1 MSDPDARTS
10 ERERSFLTAAY
21 AELHCHSAYSFLDG
35 ASRPEELVARAHEL
49 GYGALA
55 LTDHDNL
62 CGALEFAHAAKA
74 LDLRPITGC
83 ELTVDDEHG
92 QLPRH
97 AARRD
102 ARGLLQ
108 PLAAAHR
115 RVRARPPGA
124 RARRCAA
131 LCERAEGLVCLT
143 GCARHGALVHPDER
157 IALERCRMLYEAF
170 GRAGL
175 RVELQ
180 RPLWRGDRARN
191 RRLLESAR
199 LFGLRPVATNDVHVH
214 DRRRGAL
221 QDAMVAIRTHQP
233 LEACEAERRGNR
245 EHVLKSPR
253 EMALLFGDLP
263 EATRETVE
271 LAERLRFDL
280 TQDLG
285 YRYPAA
291 DDTVA
296 DAELA
301 QICALELERRY
312 RGLSHRGEARTRLDE
327 ELALIRYHGL
337 SGFFL
342 LHREILEIAREIAIA
357 VRGPHSARMALPPG
371 RGRGSSVGSIVCY
384 LTGLSHVDPVAAR
397 LSLGRFLNREL
408 ASVPDIDLD
417 FPRDIREKLILAVH
431 DRFGR
436 ERSAL
441 IAAFSTYRSRSAIRE
456 LGKALGLP
464 PPDLDRLARGSD
476 GYRAERV
483 GEELAQT
490 DGVRERSHDRRF
502 RALAHLCGEIAGLP
516 RHLSQHP
523 GGMIVS
529 TGPLAEL
536 VPLVPAAMEGRQLC
550 QWDKDSC
557 ADAGFL
563 KIDLLGLGMLSAV
576 EGCIDLIARARGET
590 IDLSRAPLDDPGTY
604 AEIQAADTVGVFQ
617 IESRAQM
624 QMLLRTRPEN
634 LEDLTV
640 EVALV
645 RPGPIQGG
653 AVHPY
658 LQRREAVRA
667 DPDYRVPHDHPL
679 LAEALADTLGVIVYQ
694 DQVLDVAVALAGF
707 SQGQAESLRR
717 AMSRR
722 RSREAMV
729 AHWHAFREGA
739 RGRGVD
745 EPTAR
750 RVFEKIV
757 AFSEFGFPKA
767 HAAAFGLLAYQS
779 AWLRRHYPAEF
790 LCALLNEQPMGFYP
804 PASLVRDAQRRGV
817 EVRGTDVNASLA
829 GLQHRARTVRCGSA
843 SATCAASAQPAALG
857 LVEAREQGGPYSR
870 RGRPRAPRRPLAA
883 RVRADHRRRRLRRL
897 RAAARA
903 ALARRPDRP
912 AGVDARR
919 AAARARP
926 RARRHAR
933 AAAARRLGRARGRL
947 RDDRPLGARPSARA
961 AARRPDG
968 ARLRHD
974 GRARAH
980 RERHADQHRRADG
993 RTPAPRLGQGR
1004 RLPAARGRARPRQPR
1019 ALQRRLREAPP
1030 ARAHR
1035 AAARGPRQARAPR
1048 AQHQRDR
1055 RAPRAARHPVAARA
1069 ADRAAAG
1076 RQLADVR
1083 GAARGRRRRRD
1094 AAARERAGRAPLR
1107 QRARQALTL
1116 SSPRSATRH
1125 RRKCRSCPRCM
1136 ARRAGFMPPRR
1147 AGSWTGFMPVSR

>member
-1 MSDPDARTS
+1 MRGILRLLEIEHTFAYRVGPRCFLA
-10 ERERSFLTAAY
+10 EHERSLLTAAY

-35 ASRPEELVARAHEL
+35 ASRPEELVAQAHAL

-74 LDLRPITGC
+74 LGIRPITGC
-83 ELTVDDEHG
+83 ELTVADEHG
-92 QLPRH
+92 PFHVTLLVETRAGYANLSQL
-97 AARRD
+97 
-102 ARGLLQ
+102 LT
-108 PLAAAHR
+108 AAH
-115 RVRARPPGA
+115 ARDRLVP
-124 RARRCAA
+124 RTRLSE

-157 IALERCRMLYEAF
+157 IALERGRVLYEAF

-199 LFGLRPVATNDVHVH
+199 LFGLRLCATNDVHVH

-221 QDAMVAIRTHQP
+221 QDAFVAIRSHVP

-253 EMALLFGDLP
+253 ELALLFGDLP
-263 EATRETVE
+263 ESTRETVE
-271 LAERLRFDL
+271 LADRLRFDL

-291 DDTVA
+291 GDTVA
-296 DAELA
+296 NAELA

-312 RGLSHRGEARTRLDE
+312 RGLAHRGEARTRLDE
-327 ELALIRYHGL
+327 ELALIRHHGL

-342 LHREILEIAREIAIA
+342 LHREILEIARAIA

-417 FPRDIREKLILAVH
+417 FPRDIREQLILAVH

-476 GYRAERV
+476 GWRAENV
-483 GEELAQT
+483 GAELGKT

-536 VPLVPAAMEGRQLC
+536 VPLVPAAMEGRQIC

-576 EGCIDLIARARGET
+576 EGCIDLIAQARGET
-590 IDLSRAPLDDPGTY
+590 LDLSRAPLDDPGTY

-658 LQRREAVRA
+658 LERREAVRN
-667 DPDYRVPHDHPL
+667 DPDYEVPHDHPL

-739 RGRGVD
+739 RDRGVA
-745 EPTAR
+745 EPVAR

-817 EVRGTDVNASLA
+817 EVRGADVNASLA
-829 GLQHRARTVRCGSA
+829 DCSIEPESAVRIGLGYVRGLGR
-843 SATCAASAQPAALG
+843 PAALG
-857 LVEAREQGGPYSR
+857 LVEARESDGPFSDVADLVR
-870 RGRPRAPRRPLAA
+870 RAGLSLPECERIITAGACDAFGPRREQLWRAGLIA
-883 RVRADHRRRRLRRL
+883 RSEST
-897 RAAARA
+897 
-903 ALARRPDRP
+903 
-912 AGVDARR
+912 
-919 AAARARP
+919 
-926 RARRHAR
+926 
-933 AAAARRLGRARGRL
+933 RG
-947 RDDRPLGARPSARA
+947 G
-961 AARRPDG
+961 
-968 ARLRHD
+968 
-974 GRARAH
+974 
-980 RERHADQHRRADG
+980 
-993 RTPAPRLGQGR
+993 
-1004 RLPAARGRARPRQPR
+1004 
-1019 ALQRRLREAPP
+1019 
-1030 ARAHR
+1030 
-1035 AAARGPRQARAPR
+1035 
-1048 AQHQRDR
+1048 
-1055 RAPRAARHPVAARA
+1055 
-1069 ADRAAAG
+1069 G
-1076 RQLADVR
+1076 RQLALDLELGITPALPRPGAWDDLVADYETTGLSVRDHPLAQLRAGLTARRFVTTAALEHIETGTPISIAGLTVARQRPASAKGVVFLLLEDEHGLVNLVLFSDVYEQHR
-1083 GAARGRRRRRD
+1083 LLARTEPLLEAHGRLER
-1094 AAARERAGRAPLR
+1094 RERNINVIVERLVPLGTPSRRVLPTTGLQPVGSAQVFEELPAAVGDDVTRLRASAPGAHHFGSGRGKR
-1107 QRARQALTL
+1107 
-1116 SSPRSATRH
+1116 
-1125 RRKCRSCPRCM
+1125 
-1136 ARRAGFMPPRR
+1136 
-1147 AGSWTGFMPVSR
+1147 

>member
-1 MSDPDARTS
+1 MR

-74 LDLRPITGC
+74 LELRPITGC
-83 ELTVDDEHG
+83 ELTVSDAHG
-92 QLPRH
+92 QFH
-97 AARRD
+97 VT
-102 ARGLLQ
+102 LLVETRTGYSNLSQ
-108 PLAAAHR
+108 LLTAAHAHDR
-115 RVRARPPGA
+115 LLPSTPLR
-124 RARRCAA
+124 A

-143 GCARHGALVHPDER
+143 GCARHGALVHSDER
-157 IALERCRMLYEAF
+157 VALERCRVLYEAF

-214 DRRRGAL
+214 ERRRGAL
-221 QDAMVAIRTHQP
+221 QDAMVAIRTHLP

-253 EMALLFGDLP
+253 ELALLFGDLP

-271 LAERLRFDL
+271 LADRLRFDL

-312 RGLSHRGEARTRLDE
+312 RGLAHRGEARTRLDE
-327 ELALIRYHGL
+327 ELALIRHHGL

-342 LHREILEIAREIAIA
+342 LHREILELAREIAIA

-502 RALAHLCGEIAGLP
+502 QALAHLCGEIAGLP

-624 QMLLRTRPEN
+624 QMLLRTRPQN

-667 DPDYRVPHDHPL
+667 DPDYPVPHDHPL

-729 AHWHAFREGA
+729 AHWHAFRDGA
-739 RGRGVD
+739 RGRGVE
-745 EPTAR
+745 EPVAR

-829 GLQHRARTVRCGSA
+829 PCSIEPDAVVRIGLGYVRGLGE
-843 SATCAASAQPAALG
+843 PAALS
-857 LVEAREQGGPYSR
+857 LVEAREQGGPYSDVADLVR
-870 RGRPRAPRRPLAA
+870 RAGLSLPECERIIAAGACDGFGPRREQLW
-883 RVRADHRRRRLRRL
+883 RAGLI
-897 RAAARA
+897 
-903 ALARRPDRP
+903 
-912 AGVDARR
+912 
-919 AAARARP
+919 ARP
-926 RARRHAR
+926 EST
-933 AAAARRLGRARGRL
+933 RG
-947 RDDRPLGARPSARA
+947 
-961 AARRPDG
+961 
-968 ARLRHD
+968 
-974 GRARAH
+974 
-980 RERHADQHRRADG
+980 
-993 RTPAPRLGQGR
+993 
-1004 RLPAARGRARPRQPR
+1004 
-1019 ALQRRLREAPP
+1019 
-1030 ARAHR
+1030 
-1035 AAARGPRQARAPR
+1035 
-1048 AQHQRDR
+1048 
-1055 RAPRAARHPVAARA
+1055 
-1069 ADRAAAG
+1069 G
-1076 RQLADVR
+1076 RQLALDLELGVTPALPLPGAWDELVADYETTGLSVRDHPLAQLRAGLTARHFVTTAALEHIESGTPISIAGLTVARQRPASAKGVVFLLLEDEHGLVNLVLFSDVYEKHR
-1083 GAARGRRRRRD
+1083 LLARTEPLLEAHGKLERRERNINVIVEHLVPLGTPSRSVLPTALRPVGSSQTFEELAVAVGDDVTRLRATAPGAHHFGSGRGRR
-1094 AAARERAGRAPLR
+1094 
-1107 QRARQALTL
+1107 
-1116 SSPRSATRH
+1116 
-1125 RRKCRSCPRCM
+1125 
-1136 ARRAGFMPPRR
+1136 
-1147 AGSWTGFMPVSR
+1147 

>member
-1 MSDPDARTS
+1 M
-10 ERERSFLTAAY
+10 
-21 AELHCHSAYSFLDG
+21 
-35 ASRPEELVARAHEL
+35 
-49 GYGALA
+49 
-55 LTDHDNL
+55 
-62 CGALEFAHAAKA
+62 
-74 LDLRPITGC
+74 
-83 ELTVDDEHG
+83 
-92 QLPRH
+92 
-97 AARRD
+97 
-102 ARGLLQ
+102 
-108 PLAAAHR
+108 
-115 RVRARPPGA
+115 
-124 RARRCAA
+124 
-131 LCERAEGLVCLT
+131 
-143 GCARHGALVHPDER
+143 
-157 IALERCRMLYEAF
+157 
-170 GRAGL
+170 
-175 RVELQ
+175 
-180 RPLWRGDRARN
+180 
-191 RRLLESAR
+191 
-199 LFGLRPVATNDVHVH
+199 
-214 DRRRGAL
+214 
-221 QDAMVAIRTHQP
+221 
-233 LEACEAERRGNR
+233 
-245 EHVLKSPR
+245 
-253 EMALLFGDLP
+253 
-263 EATRETVE
+263 
-271 LAERLRFDL
+271 
-280 TQDLG
+280 
-285 YRYPAA
+285 
-291 DDTVA
+291 
-296 DAELA
+296 
-301 QICALELERRY
+301 
-312 RGLSHRGEARTRLDE
+312 
-327 ELALIRYHGL
+327 
-337 SGFFL
+337 
-342 LHREILEIAREIAIA
+342 
-357 VRGPHSARMALPPG
+357 RGPHSARMALPPG

-476 GYRAERV
+476 GWRAERV

-658 LQRREAVRA
+658 LQRREAVQGR
-667 DPDYRVPHDHPL
+667 PGLSVPHDHPL

-729 AHWHAFREGA
+729 AHWHAFRDGA

-817 EVRGTDVNASLA
+817 EVRGADVNASLA
-829 GLQHRARTVRCGSA
+829 ACSIEPGGAVRIGLGYVRGLGE
-843 SATCAASAQPAALG
+843 PAALG
-857 LVEAREQGGPYSR
+857 LVEAREQ
-870 RGRPRAPRRPLAA
+870 RRPVSPTWPTSCAGPGCRCPSA
-883 RVRADHRRRRLRRL
+883 SGSS
-897 RAAARA
+897 
-903 ALARRPDRP
+903 PP
-912 AGVDARR
+912 APATPSGRGASSSG
-919 AAARARP
+919 APGLIARP
-926 RARRHAR
+926 ESTRGGRQLALDLE
-933 AAAARRLGRARGRL
+933 LGVTPALPLPGAWDEL
-947 RDDRPLGARPSARA
+947 VADYETTGLLGARPSARA

-968 ARLRHD
+968 PRLRHD

-993 RTPAPRLGQGR
+993 RAPAARLGQGR
-1004 RLPAARGRARPRQPR
+1004 RLPAARGRARARQPR

-1035 AAARGPRQARAPR
+1035 AAARGARQARAPR

-1055 RAPRAARHPVAARA
+1055 RAPRAARHPLAARA
-1069 ADRAAAG
+1069 ADR
-1076 RQLADVR
+1076 RC
-1083 GAARGRRRRRD
+1083 
-1094 AAARERAGRAPLR
+1094 
-1107 QRARQALTL
+1107 
-1116 SSPRSATRH
+1116 SRSAAP
-1125 RRKCRSCPRCM
+1125 RRSRSCRWPS
-1136 ARRAGFMPPRR
+1136 A
-1147 AGSWTGFMPVSR
+1147 TT

>member
-1 MSDPDARTS
+1 M
-10 ERERSFLTAAY
+10 
-21 AELHCHSAYSFLDG
+21 
-35 ASRPEELVARAHEL
+35 
-49 GYGALA
+49 
-55 LTDHDNL
+55 
-62 CGALEFAHAAKA
+62 
-74 LDLRPITGC
+74 
-83 ELTVDDEHG
+83 
-92 QLPRH
+92 
-97 AARRD
+97 
-102 ARGLLQ
+102 
-108 PLAAAHR
+108 
-115 RVRARPPGA
+115 
-124 RARRCAA
+124 
-131 LCERAEGLVCLT
+131 
-143 GCARHGALVHPDER
+143 
-157 IALERCRMLYEAF
+157 
-170 GRAGL
+170 
-175 RVELQ
+175 
-180 RPLWRGDRARN
+180 
-191 RRLLESAR
+191 
-199 LFGLRPVATNDVHVH
+199 HVH

-221 QDAMVAIRTHQP
+221 QDALVAIRTHRP

-476 GYRAERV
+476 GWRAERV

-490 DGVRERSHDRRF
+490 DGIRERSHDRRF

-529 TGPLAEL
+529 TGPLADL
-536 VPLVPAAMEGRQLC
+536 VPLVPAAMEGRQIC

-658 LQRREAVRA
+658 LERREAVRD
-667 DPDYRVPHDHPL
+667 DPDLPRPPRPSAAGRGARRHAGRDRLPGSGARRGRRARGLLAGPGREPAPRDEPAALARGDGGALARVPRRRARPRRRR
-679 LAEALADTLGVIVYQ
+679 ADGAARVREDRGVLGVRLPQ
-694 DQVLDVAVALAGF
+694 
-707 SQGQAESLRR
+707 
-717 AMSRR
+717 
-722 RSREAMV
+722 
-729 AHWHAFREGA
+729 GA
-739 RGRGVD
+739 RGGLRAAGVPERLAAPPLPRGVPVRAPQRAAD
-745 EPTAR
+745 GLLPAGLADPRRAAPRRRDPRRRRQRLAR
-750 RVFEKIV
+750 
-757 AFSEFGFPKA
+757 
-767 HAAAFGLLAYQS
+767 AAAASSPDGAVRIGLGY
-779 AWLRRHYPAEF
+779 
-790 LCALLNEQPMGFYP
+790 
-804 PASLVRDAQRRGV
+804 
-817 EVRGTDVNASLA
+817 VRGL
-829 GLQHRARTVRCGSA
+829 G
-843 SATCAASAQPAALG
+843 QPAALG
-857 LVEAREQGGPYSR
+857 LVEAREGDGPYTDVADLVR
-870 RGRPRAPRRPLAA
+870 RAGLSLPECERVIAAGACDAFGPRREQLWRAGLIA
-883 RVRADHRRRRLRRL
+883 RPESTR
-897 RAAARA
+897 
-903 ALARRPDRP
+903 
-912 AGVDARR
+912 GG

-933 AAAARRLGRARGRL
+933 APAARRLGRARGRL
-947 RDDRPLGARPSARA
+947 RDDRHLGARPSARA

-974 GRARAH
+974 RRARA
-980 RERHADQHRRADG
+980 AS
-993 RTPAPRLGQGR
+993 
-1004 RLPAARGRARPRQPR
+1004 
-1019 ALQRRLREAPP
+1019 
-1030 ARAHR
+1030 
-1035 AAARGPRQARAPR
+1035 
-1048 AQHQRDR
+1048 
-1055 RAPRAARHPVAARA
+1055 RAAR
-1069 ADRAAAG
+1069 
-1076 RQLADVR
+1076 
-1083 GAARGRRRRRD
+1083 
-1094 AAARERAGRAPLR
+1094 
-1107 QRARQALTL
+1107 
-1116 SSPRSATRH
+1116 RSA
-1125 RRKCRSCPRCM
+1125 SP
-1136 ARRAGFMPPRR
+1136 G
-1147 AGSWTGFMPVSR
+1147 

>member
-1 MSDPDARTS
+1 MT
-10 ERERSFLTAAY
+10 TVAY

-35 ASRPEELVARAHEL
+35 ASRPEELAAQAHEQ
-49 GYGALA
+49 GHGALA

-62 CGALEFAHAAKA
+62 CGALEFAHAARA
-74 LDLRPITGC
+74 LGVRPITGC
-83 ELTVDDEHG
+83 ELTVADGHG
-92 QLPRH
+92 DFHVTLLVETRTGYTNLSQLLTAAH
-97 AARRD
+97 AADRLVPRT
-102 ARGLLQ
+102 
-108 PLAAAHR
+108 PL
-115 RVRARPPGA
+115 
-124 RARRCAA
+124 AA

-143 GCARHGALVHPDER
+143 GCARQGALVHPDER
-157 IALERCRMLYEAF
+157 VALERCRVLYEAF

-199 LFGLRPVATNDVHVH
+199 LFGLRTVATNDVHVH

-221 QDAMVAIRTHQP
+221 QDALVAIRSHLP

-263 EATRETVE
+263 EATRETAE
-271 LAERLRFDL
+271 LADRLRFDL

-312 RGLSHRGEARTRLDE
+312 RGLAHRGEARARLDE
-327 ELALIRYHGL
+327 ELALIRHHGL

-476 GYRAERV
+476 GWRAERV
-483 GEELAQT
+483 GEEL
-490 DGVRERSHDRRF
+490 GSERSHDRRF

-529 TGPLAEL
+529 TGPLADL
-536 VPLVPAAMEGRQLC
+536 VPLVPAAMEGRQIC

-658 LQRREAVRA
+658 LERREAVRK
-667 DPDYRVPHDHPL
+667 DPSYRVPHDHPL

-729 AHWHAFREGA
+729 AHWHAFRDGA

-804 PASLVRDAQRRGV
+804 AASLVRDAQRRGV
-817 EVRGTDVNASLA
+817 EVRGADVNASLA
-829 GLQHRARTVRCGSA
+829 TCSIEPGGAVRIGLGYVRGLGG
-843 SATCAASAQPAALG
+843 PAALA
-857 LVEAREQGGPYSR
+857 LVEAREQDGPYGDVADLVRRAGLSLPECERVITAGACDAFGPRRELLWRAGLIARPESTRGGKQLALDLELGTTPALPLPGAWDDLVADYETTGLSVRDHPLAQLRAGLTARGFVTTAALEHIESGTPIGIAGLTVARQRPASAKGVVFLLLEDEHGLVNLVLFSDVYEKHRLLARTEPLLEAHGRLERRERNINVIVERLMPLGTPSR
-870 RGRPRAPRRPLAA
+870 RVLPTALQPVGSSQTFEELPLAA
-883 RVRADHRRRRLRRL
+883 GDDVTRL
-897 RAAARA
+897 RASA
-903 ALARRPDRP
+903 P
-912 AGVDARR
+912 
-919 AAARARP
+919 
-926 RARRHAR
+926 
-933 AAAARRLGRARGRL
+933 
-947 RDDRPLGARPSARA
+947 GAHHF
-961 AARRPDG
+961 G
-968 ARLRHD
+968 
-974 GRARAH
+974 
-980 RERHADQHRRADG
+980 
-993 RTPAPRLGQGR
+993 
-1004 RLPAARGRARPRQPR
+1004 
-1019 ALQRRLREAPP
+1019 
-1030 ARAHR
+1030 
-1035 AAARGPRQARAPR
+1035 
-1048 AQHQRDR
+1048 
-1055 RAPRAARHPVAARA
+1055 
-1069 ADRAAAG
+1069 
-1076 RQLADVR
+1076 
-1083 GAARGRRRRRD
+1083 RGRR
-1094 AAARERAGRAPLR
+1094 
-1107 QRARQALTL
+1107 
-1116 SSPRSATRH
+1116 
-1125 RRKCRSCPRCM
+1125 
-1136 ARRAGFMPPRR
+1136 
-1147 AGSWTGFMPVSR
+1147 

>member
-1 MSDPDARTS
+1 M
-10 ERERSFLTAAY
+10 TAAY

-35 ASRPEELVARAHEL
+35 ASRPEELATRAHEL
-49 GYGALA
+49 GYETLA

-74 LDLRPITGC
+74 LGVRPITGC
-83 ELTVDDEHG
+83 ELTVEDEHG
-92 QLPRH
+92 PFHVTLLVETRVGYSNLSQL
-97 AARRD
+97 
-102 ARGLLQ
+102 LT
-108 PLAAAHR
+108 AAHAHDR
-115 RVRARPPGA
+115 TGPRTPLHL
-124 RARRCAA
+124 

-143 GCARHGALVHPDER
+143 GCARHGALVHADER
-157 IALERCRMLYEAF
+157 VALERCRLLYESF

-199 LFGLRPVATNDVHVH
+199 IFGLRLCATNDVHVH

-221 QDAMVAIRTHQP
+221 QDAMVAIRTHLP

-253 EMALLFGDLP
+253 EMAVLFGDLP
-263 EATRETVE
+263 EATRETTE

-327 ELALIRYHGL
+327 ELALIRFHGL

-342 LHREILEIAREIAIA
+342 LHREILEIAREIAIE

-408 ASVPDIDLD
+408 AAVPDIDLD

-502 RALAHLCGEIAGLP
+502 KALAHLCGEIAGLP

-576 EGCIDLIARARGET
+576 ERCIDLIARARGET

-667 DPDYRVPHDHPL
+667 DPDYLVPHDHPL

-729 AHWHAFREGA
+729 AHWNAFREGA

-817 EVRGTDVNASLA
+817 EIRGTDVNASAA
-829 GLQHRARTVRCGSA
+829 GCSIEADGAVRIGLGYVRGLGE
-843 SATCAASAQPAALG
+843 PAALG
-857 LVEAREQGGPYSR
+857 LVEAREQGGPYTDVADLVR
-870 RGRPRAPRRPLAA
+870 RAGLSLPECERIIAAGACDNFGPRREQLW
-883 RVRADHRRRRLRRL
+883 RAGLI
-897 RAAARA
+897 
-903 ALARRPDRP
+903 
-912 AGVDARR
+912 
-919 AAARARP
+919 ARP
-926 RARRHAR
+926 EPT
-933 AAAARRLGRARGRL
+933 RG
-947 RDDRPLGARPSARA
+947 
-961 AARRPDG
+961 
-968 ARLRHD
+968 
-974 GRARAH
+974 
-980 RERHADQHRRADG
+980 
-993 RTPAPRLGQGR
+993 
-1004 RLPAARGRARPRQPR
+1004 
-1019 ALQRRLREAPP
+1019 
-1030 ARAHR
+1030 
-1035 AAARGPRQARAPR
+1035 
-1048 AQHQRDR
+1048 
-1055 RAPRAARHPVAARA
+1055 
-1069 ADRAAAG
+1069 G
-1076 RQLADVR
+1076 RQLALDLELGVTPALPLPGAWDELVADYETTGLSVRDHPLAQLRAGLTARGFVTTAALEHIESGTPVSIAGLTVARQRPASAKGVVFLLLEDEHGLVNLVLFSDVYEKHR
-1083 GAARGRRRRRD
+1083 LLARTEPLLEAHGKLERRERNINVIVEHLVPLGTPSRRVLPTALQPVGSSQTFEELPVAVGDDVTRLRATAPGAHHFGSGRGRR
-1094 AAARERAGRAPLR
+1094 
-1107 QRARQALTL
+1107 
-1116 SSPRSATRH
+1116 
-1125 RRKCRSCPRCM
+1125 
-1136 ARRAGFMPPRR
+1136 
-1147 AGSWTGFMPVSR
+1147 

>member
-1 MSDPDARTS
+1 MLSS
-10 ERERSFLTAAY
+10 ERERSLLTAAY

-35 ASRPEELVARAHEL
+35 ASRPEELAAQAHEQ
-49 GYGALA
+49 GHGALA

-74 LDLRPITGC
+74 LGVRPITGC
-83 ELTVDDEHG
+83 ELTVEDGHG
-92 QLPRH
+92 PFHVTLLVETRTGYSNLSQL
-97 AARRD
+97 
-102 ARGLLQ
+102 LT
-108 PLAAAHR
+108 AAH
-115 RVRARPPGA
+115 ARDRLVPRTPL
-124 RARRCAA
+124 AA

-143 GCARHGALVHPDER
+143 GCARQGALVHPDER
-157 IALERCRMLYEAF
+157 VALERCRMLYEAF

-221 QDAMVAIRTHQP
+221 QDALVAIRTHLP

-312 RGLSHRGEARTRLDE
+312 RGLAAPRRGAHAARRGARADPPPRPLGLLPAAPRDPRDRARDRDRGARAALGAHGAAAGPRARLVGGLDRLLPHRPLARRPRRGAALARALPQPRAGLGARHRPRLPARHPGEADPGGARPLRPRAQRADRGVLDLP
-327 ELALIRYHGL
+327 LAQRDP
-337 SGFFL
+337 
-342 LHREILEIAREIAIA
+342 RARQGA
-357 VRGPHSARMALPPG
+357 GPAAARPRPPG
-371 RGRGSSVGSIVCY
+371 AGLRRLARRARGRG
-384 LTGLSHVDPVAAR
+384 AR
-397 LSLGRFLNREL
+397 
-408 ASVPDIDLD
+408 AD
-417 FPRDIREKLILAVH
+417 A
-431 DRFGR
+431 
-436 ERSAL
+436 
-441 IAAFSTYRSRSAIRE
+441 T
-456 LGKALGLP
+456 
-464 PPDLDRLARGSD
+464 
-476 GYRAERV
+476 
-483 GEELAQT
+483 
-490 DGVRERSHDRRF
+490 GVRERSHDRRF

-536 VPLVPAAMEGRQLC
+536 VPLVPAAMEGRQIC

-590 IDLSRAPLDDPGTY
+590 LDLSRAPLDDPGTY

-658 LQRREAVRA
+658 LERREAVRA

-729 AHWHAFREGA
+729 AHWHAFRDGA

-817 EVRGTDVNASLA
+817 EVRGADVNASLA
-829 GLQHRARTVRCGSA
+829 ACSIEPDGAVRIGLGYVRGLG
-843 SATCAASAQPAALG
+843 QPAALG
-857 LVEAREQGGPYSR
+857 LVEAREAGRPVHR
-870 RGRPRAPRRPLAA
+870 RGRPRAPRRALAA
-883 RVRADHRRRRLRRL
+883 RVRA
-897 RAAARA
+897 ASS
-903 ALARRPDRP
+903 P
-912 AGVDARR
+912 
-919 AAARARP
+919 
-926 RARRHAR
+926 
-933 AAAARRLGRARGRL
+933 
-947 RDDRPLGARPSARA
+947 
-961 AARRPDG
+961 
-968 ARLRHD
+968 
-974 GRARAH
+974 
-980 RERHADQHRRADG
+980 
-993 RTPAPRLGQGR
+993 PAPATPSG
-1004 RLPAARGRARPRQPR
+1004 
-1019 ALQRRLREAPP
+1019 
-1030 ARAHR
+1030 
-1035 AAARGPRQARAPR
+1035 
-1048 AQHQRDR
+1048 
-1055 RAPRAARHPVAARA
+1055 
-1069 ADRAAAG
+1069 
-1076 RQLADVR
+1076 R
-1083 GAARGRRRRRD
+1083 GASSSG
-1094 AAARERAGRAPLR
+1094 AP
-1107 QRARQALTL
+1107 
-1116 SSPRSATRH
+1116 
-1125 RRKCRSCPRCM
+1125 
-1136 ARRAGFMPPRR
+1136 G
-1147 AGSWTGFMPVSR
+1147 